1 MTKLKKERK
10 IFNLMILALIVISLG
25 MIPSSKDEGMYPL
38 SEIHKLNLQEKGLK
52 IDPLEVYNPNGV
64 SIVDALVDVGGCTGS
79 FVSENGLIITNHHCA
94 FGSISRASTTENNY
108 LENGFL
114 AKTYEEEIPAQ
125 RVVVRITE
133 SYEEVSE
140 EILNSVKGIEDPVV
154 RSQKIYEKMIELSEK
169 YTNLDESIEAE
180 VSEMFE
186 GKSYVLFKY
195 RLIEDVRLVY
205 APPITIGNFGGET
218 DNWVWPRHTGDFTF
232 MRAYVAPNGKSA
244 KYSKENIPFKP
255 KRHLKVNPNGVQEG
269 DFIFILGYPGRT
281 YRHKP
286 AEFLTYQE
294 KYLLPIYADFL
305 EYMINYLTA
314 YSKDDDELKLAYASY
329 IKGLANT
336 MKNYKGKILGL
347 KRTELYKARKKEEVQ
362 LQNFIDSDDKL
373 KEKYGNLLNEIN
385 TTYDQLFEIVEANLW
400 FNLSNRFS
408 TLFALASELKN
419 YATEIQKPN
428 EERIDD
434 YKDENLAQTKFYLY
448 RLISNYNKEMEKA
461 VWVNLFKYADNFSGR
476 SKITAIE
483 NVKENKDAIV
493 FLESEMLDAKFL
505 NQEIFSKLLEDTPEN
520 ILNYDDPVLQFLF
533 KLKLQMDDIQNER
546 TLIDGKLDMYSASLI
561 EVKMLWKG
569 TEFIPDANSTLR
581 FTYGYIKGYTPAD
594 AIYYSPI
601 TTLKGVIDKS
611 LYGNEDYK
619 IHPKV
624 KELYDKGDFGKFAD
638 KLLGS
643 VPVAILYNG
652 DTTGGNSGS
661 PILNAYGELIGVNFD
676 RAFEATINDFAW
688 NESYS
693 RSLGVDIRYV
703 LWVTQKIGGA
713 DNIIKELGIE

>member
-1 MTKLKKERK
+1 MREFKNERRF
-10 IFNLMILALIVISLG
+10 FNLIIYTLIVISLG

-52 IDPLEVYNPNGV
+52 IDPLEVYNPNGI

-133 SYEEVSE
+133 SYEDVSN
-140 EILNSVKGIEDPVV
+140 EILNSVKGIEDPIV
-154 RSQKIYEKMIELSEK
+154 RSQKINEKMLELSEK
-169 YTNLDESIEAE
+169 YSNKDESIEAE
-180 VSEMFE
+180 VSEMFT
-186 GKSYVLFKY
+186 GKSYILFKY

-218 DNWVWPRHTGDFTF
+218 DNWIWPRHTGDFTF
-232 MRAYVAPNGKSA
+232 MRAYVAPDGKSA
-244 KYSKENIPFKP
+244 KYSKNNVPFKP
-255 KRHLKVNPNGVQEG
+255 KRHLKINPNGVKEG
-269 DFIFILGYPGRT
+269 DFVFILGYPGRT

-286 AEFLTYQE
+286 AEFLNYQQ
-294 KYLLPIYADFL
+294 KYLLPFYSDFF
-305 EYMINYLTA
+305 EFMINFLTG
-314 YSKDDDELKLAYASY
+314 YSKNNPELKLAYASY

-347 KRTELYKARKKEEVQ
+347 KRTGLYNIRKQEEVE
-362 LQNFIDSDDKL
+362 LQNFINSDSKL
-373 KEKYGNLLNEIN
+373 KEKYGSLLNDIN
-385 TTYDQLFEIVEANLW
+385 TTYAQLFEIVQANLW
-400 FNLSNRFS
+400 FGAANRFS
-408 TLFALASELKN
+408 TLFALVSELYD
-419 YATEIQKPN
+419 YANEIQKPN
-428 EERIDD
+428 EERSDD
-434 YKDENLAQTKFYLY
+434 FKDENLAQTKFYMY
-448 RLISNYNKEMEKA
+448 RLISNYNKELERA
-461 VWVNLFKYADNFSGR
+461 VWLNLFKYADDFSGR
-476 SKITAIE
+476 SEISGYIKL
-483 NVKENKDAIV
+483 KEKKNLIQ
-493 FLESEMLDAKFL
+493 FLEEKILNANFL
-505 NQEIFSKLLEDTPEN
+505 NQETLTKLLEDIPEN
-520 ILNYDDPVLQFLF
+520 ILNNNDEVLQFLF
-533 KLKLQMDDIQNER
+533 ELKSQMDLIQKER
-546 TLIDGKLDMYSASLI
+546 IQIDGKLDLYSASLI
-561 EVKMLWKG
+561 DVKMLWKG

-581 FTYGYIKGYTPAD
+581 LTYGYIKGYTPAD

-601 TTLKGVIDKS
+601 TTLNGVIDKS
-611 LYGNEDYK
+611 LYGNEDYI

-624 KELYDKGDFGKFAD
+624 KELFDKKDFGKFAD

-643 VPVAILYNG
+643 VPVAILYNC

-676 RAFEATINDFAW
+676 RAYEATINDFAW

-713 DNIIKELGIE
+713 ENIIKELGIE

>member
-1 MTKLKKERK
+1 MTKLINEKK
-10 IFNLMILALIVISLG
+10 FYNLIIYALIIISLG

-52 IDPLEVYNPNGV
+52 IDPLDVYNPNGI
-64 SIVDALVDVGGCTGS
+64 SIIDALVDVGGCSGS

-133 SYEEVSE
+133 SYEDVSD
-140 EILNSVKGIEDPVV
+140 EILSSVKGIEDPVV
-154 RSQKIYEKMIELSEK
+154 RSEKIREKMIELSQK
-169 YTNLDESIEAE
+169 YSNEGESIEAE
-180 VSEMFE
+180 VSEMFT

-232 MRAYVAPNGKSA
+232 MRAYVAPDGKSA
-244 KYSKENIPFKP
+244 KYSKNNIPFKP

-294 KYLLPIYADFL
+294 KYLLPFYSDFF
-305 EYMINYLTA
+305 EYMINFLTN
-314 YSKDDDELKLAYASY
+314 YSEHDPELKLAYASY

-347 KRTELYKARKKEEVQ
+347 KRTGLYNLRKQEEVE
-362 LQNFIDSDDKL
+362 LQNFINSDSKL
-373 KEKYGNLLNEIN
+373 KEKYGNLLYDIN
-385 TTYDQLFEIVEANLW
+385 ITYAQLFEIIEANLW
-400 FNLSNRFS
+400 FSVSNRFS
-408 TLFALASELKN
+408 TLFALGAELYD
-419 YATEIQKPN
+419 YAVEIQKPN
-428 EERIDD
+428 EERMKDF
-434 YKDENLAQTKFYLY
+434 KDENLAQTKFYMF
-448 RLISNYNKEMEKA
+448 RLISNLNKELEKA
-461 VWVNLFKYADNFSGR
+461 IWLNLFKYADDFSGP
-476 SKITAIE
+476 SEINAYVKL
-483 NVKENKDAIV
+483 KENQNLIK
-493 FLESEMLDAKFL
+493 FLEERMLNADFL
-505 NQEIFSKLLEDTPEN
+505 NQETFTKLLEDTPEN
-520 ILNYDDPVLQFLF
+520 ILNNDDAVLQFLF
-533 KLKLQMDDIQNER
+533 GLKSQMDLIQKER
-546 TLIDGKLDMYSASLI
+546 TLIDGKLDLFSASLI
-561 EVKMLWKG
+561 DVKMLWKG

-581 FTYGYIKGYTPAD
+581 LTYGYIKGYTPAD
-594 AIYYSPI
+594 AVYYSPI

-611 LYGNEDYK
+611 LHGNEDYI

-624 KELYDKGDFGKFAD
+624 KELFDKGDFGKFAD

-661 PILNAYGELIGVNFD
+661 P
-676 RAFEATINDFAW
+676 
-688 NESYS
+688 
-693 RSLGVDIRYV
+693 
-703 LWVTQKIGGA
+703 
-713 DNIIKELGIE
+713 